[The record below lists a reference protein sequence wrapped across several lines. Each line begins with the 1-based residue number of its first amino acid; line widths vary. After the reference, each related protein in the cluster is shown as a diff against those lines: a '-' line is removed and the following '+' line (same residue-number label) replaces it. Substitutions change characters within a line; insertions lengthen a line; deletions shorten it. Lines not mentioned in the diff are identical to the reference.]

1 MAQGPNPLD
10 LLTNKE
16 REALD
21 LVLDR
26 LSSKEIAQRLGG
38 LSPKT
43 IDQRLDSAR
52 GKLGA
57 ATRVDA
63 ARHYATL
70 LGIPERFPYQPF
82 PIVTTGQGGP
92 TAGGASNAA
101 VYTLGDAMTFGSGAP
116 WEEPAAD
123 WSAPKFRGRTIGA
136 PSLLLGILAGA
147 AVLLALILLGIG
159 VMQGLNATI
168 SL

>member
-1 MAQGPNPLD
+1 MQEGPT
-10 LLTNKE
+10 LLEALTDKE

-43 IDQRLDSAR
+43 IDQRLDGAR
-52 GKLGA
+52 AKLGA

-63 ARHYATL
+63 ARRYAAL
-70 LGIPERFPYQPF
+70 LGTPERLRYQPF
-82 PIVTTGQGGP
+82 PLSPDSPMEARTSGVP
-92 TAGGASNAA
+92 VEA
-101 VYTLGDAMTFGSGAP
+101 VYTLGDAATFGSSAP
-116 WEEPAAD
+116 WKSAATD
-123 WSAPKFRGRTIGA
+123 WSAPKFRGQALGTA
-136 PSLLLGILAGA
+136 PLLLIILAGA
-147 AVLLALILLGIG
+147 AVLLAVVLLGLG

-168 SL
+168 SG